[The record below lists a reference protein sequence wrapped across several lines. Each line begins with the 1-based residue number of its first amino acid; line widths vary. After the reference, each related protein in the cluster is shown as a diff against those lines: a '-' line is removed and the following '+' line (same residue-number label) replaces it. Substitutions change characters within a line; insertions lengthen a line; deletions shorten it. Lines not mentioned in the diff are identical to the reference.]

1 MATCFTET
9 RKGLEQRLTMTHDV
23 RVTNEMSCWNFLLN
37 FVLTVFF
44 KGEFVVFTSFDY
56 FFDIV
61 FILCI

>member
-23 RVTNEMSCWNFLLN
+23 TVTNEMSCWNFLLN